1 MKDLTIDE
9 LKTILGWFEVFAEHD
24 DLFLEGDRQLA
35 KDLEKTL
42 AEKEELESM
51 DLDDC
56 AGGACKL

>member
-9 LKTILGWFEVFAEHD
+9 LKTILGWFEVFAQHD
-24 DLFLEGDRQLA
+24 DLYLEADRQLA
-35 KDLEKTL
+35 RDLKKTL

>member
-1 MKDLTIDE
+1 MNDLTIAE
-9 LKTILGWFEVFAEHD
+9 LKTILGWFKSYEENEGTHQAD
-24 DLFLEGDRQLA
+24 DDVAGAL
-35 KDLEKTL
+35 KKTL

>member
-1 MKDLTIDE
+1 MNDLTIAE
-9 LKTILGWFEVFAEHD
+9 LRTILGWFKSYEDSEGTYQED
-24 DLFLEGDRQLA
+24 DDVAGAL
-35 KDLEKTL
+35 KKTL

>member
-1 MKDLTIDE
+1 MNDLTIAE
-9 LKTILGWFEVFAEHD
+9 LRTILGWFKSYEENEGTYQED
-24 DLFLEGDRQLA
+24 DDVAAAL
-35 KDLEKTL
+35 KKTL

>member
-24 DLFLEGDRQLA
+24 DIYREYDRQLA
-35 KDLEKTL
+35 GDLKKAL